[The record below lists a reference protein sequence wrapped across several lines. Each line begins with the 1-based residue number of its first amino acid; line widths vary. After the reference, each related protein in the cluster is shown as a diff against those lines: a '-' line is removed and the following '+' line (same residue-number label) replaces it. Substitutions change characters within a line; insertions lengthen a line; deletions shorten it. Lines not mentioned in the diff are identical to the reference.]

1 MKAVVLE
8 EPGSPEGLRLRELP
22 SPELGPRDVL
32 VNVRAAGVCHHDV
45 VVMRGVLRR
54 GIKPNVVLGHEIAG
68 EVAKVGGE
76 VQGVSPGDRVV
87 SILTECCGHCRRCVE
102 GNEHRC
108 LNGHGIGHS
117 VDGGYA
123 EQVRVA
129 GLSLRPIPEGV
140 SFEQAAV
147 CACPI
152 GVVLHAVRDLARPQP
167 GETVV
172 VTGAGGGLGVHG
184 MQIAKLMGARVFA
197 VTSSAEKIERLQ
209 ELGPDEVVFS
219 PDLDFHWE
227 VLALTDDTGAE
238 VVIDTVGSAAFEPA
252 FQSLAQYGRMVMVG
266 EIAGKEIRLNPANLL
281 FKDARLFGTSGVSR
295 KDLDD
300 ALELVRRGQVRP
312 VVTSFPLSD
321 AAKVHQMLLD
331 RQLFGRAVLTP

>member
-1 MKAVVLE
+1 M
-8 EPGSPEGLRLRELP
+8 
-22 SPELGPRDVL
+22 
-32 VNVRAAGVCHHDV
+32 
-45 VVMRGVLRR
+45 
-54 GIKPNVVLGHEIAG
+54 
-68 EVAKVGGE
+68 
-76 VQGVSPGDRVV
+76 
-87 SILTECCGHCRRCVE
+87 
-102 GNEHRC
+102 
-108 LNGHGIGHS
+108 
-117 VDGGYA
+117 DGGYA
-123 EQVRVA
+123 EEVRVA

-219 PDLDFHWE
+219 PELDFHWE
-227 VLALTDDTGAE
+227 ILALTEDAGAE

-281 FKDARLFGTSGVSR
+281 FKDARLFGTSGASR

-331 RQLFGRAVLTP
+331 RQIFGRAVLTP